1 MEETKQEN
9 TKVKAGGWKSTLE
22 LSFGFLTA
30 FGVVAL
36 VVIMT
41 MILLGVLLSTPCPQE
56 VAEQEALKRLIDG
69 EEVPMSEISWL
80 FESESRTYYLERY
93 LPVLGYPEG
102 SEEYERLMKELPGHE
117 EIKVRYNSPAQAP
130 GGDEI

>member
-1 MEETKQEN
+1 MSEVSEERRVEASVWGVF
-9 TKVKAGGWKSTLE
+9 KVLAKALAVFAA
-22 LSFGFLTA
+22 LII
-30 FGVVAL
+30 VAGI
-36 VVIMT
+36 V
-41 MILLGVLLSTPCPQE
+41 MIPLGEVLFTPCPHE

-80 FESESRTYYLERY
+80 FEPESRDYYLGRY
-93 LPVLGYPEG
+93 LPVLGYPKG

-117 EIKVRYNSPAQAP
+117 EIKVRYNSPAKMP